1 VQIKLKD
8 LERIAN
14 YQLPG
19 DRAHV
24 KMSPKMRQNA
34 QEIRTQTTDFKESAV
49 LIMLYERD
57 EEIFFPIIE
66 RNTYDG
72 THSGQMSFPGGKIEE
87 QDSSLKETALRETWE
102 EIGIRVHRESVIKEL
117 SEIYIPPSKF
127 MVSPFV
133 SIHNEPISFSPNPD
147 EVVDI
152 VEFPLKALLDD
163 SIIKE
168 TSVFVKKYNVHLKVP
183 AFIYQE
189 KVVWGATAIILSEF
203 KDLILSSYSN
213 I

>member
-14 YQLPG
+14 YKLPG
-19 DRAHV
+19 DSAHV

-87 QDSSLKETALRETWE
+87 QDNNLQETAIRETWE
-102 EIGIRVHRESVIKEL
+102 EIGIRVNNESVIKEL

-133 SIHNEPISFSPNPD
+133 SIHNEPVWFSPNPD

-168 TSVFVKKYNVHLKVP
+168 TSVFVKKYNVHLKVRL
-183 AFIYQE
+183 Y
-189 KVVWGATAIILSEF
+189 LSR
-203 KDLILSSYSN
+203 KSSLGSN
-213 I
+213 GNNTFGV